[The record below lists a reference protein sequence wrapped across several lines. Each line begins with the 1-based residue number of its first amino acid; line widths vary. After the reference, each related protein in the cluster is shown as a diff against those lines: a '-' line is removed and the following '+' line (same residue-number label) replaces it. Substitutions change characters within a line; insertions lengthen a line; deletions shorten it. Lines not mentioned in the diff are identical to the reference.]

1 MAGTAVLERE
11 LKKQDENRTYEEKAK
26 ESKAPSAYDVLRTRP
41 AARTASAMP
50 ETYAGNGVSAANPT
64 LERVNSYYQAPA
76 APARK
81 KALFENV
88 AYVNGELVE
97 RNPETE
103 ELTRVFDN
111 ATYAQPKVR
120 EEVKAPV
127 ADEPKDARASAVA
140 EPETEDTEEDA
151 LPTRRTMESVIRSA
165 SVQEITVT
173 DTRTGFKAAITSLS
187 TKMKIV
193 LLTVATAILLAI
205 VLICVNT
212 SIIRSLDSD
221 LSDLRGRATEQQ
233 TTYENLQK
241 ESDLYTDPDSEIVA
255 EWAQNNGM
263 TK

>member
-11 LKKQDENRTYEEKAK
+11 LNTRNERVDDIEQAKKTSSYFDSLYPRTQAAQPDRAPQEKRMEETVA
-26 ESKAPSAYDVLRTRP
+26 AYDPVADRID
-41 AARTASAMP
+41 
-50 ETYAGNGVSAANPT
+50 
-64 LERVNSYYQAPA
+64 SYYQTPA

-81 KALFENV
+81 KVLFDDYE
-88 AYVNGELVE
+88 YINGELM
-97 RNPETE
+97 RKNPETE
-103 ELTRVFDN
+103 GMTRAFD
-111 ATYAQPKVR
+111 
-120 EEVKAPV
+120 
-127 ADEPKDARASAVA
+127 RAAVA
-140 EPETEDTEEDA
+140 EPEREPVREEPKDSDVSAAAVTAEPQADDDEDA

-165 SVQEITVT
+165 SVQEITIT

-193 LLTVATAILLAI
+193 LLSVATAILLAI

-221 LSDLRGRATEQQ
+221 LTNLKNRATEQQ

-241 ESDLYTDPDSEIVA
+241 ESDLYTDPDSGIVA
-255 EWAQNNGM
+255 DWAQSNGM